1 VRPILVWMDEERR
14 EFFRVMVRLPVSC
27 AAVGRNGRTTLMV
40 VRSVD
45 LSAGGVK
52 VVTEHSLVPGNRVRV
67 VFRVD
72 DDTTARLDAT
82 VLRVEYLEEG
92 LRRYAIDFDPV
103 DRSVEQRLMRAVYA
117 AEQVNAGRHRHVRMT
132 VWQAMRVTG
141 EHGVEYGAHA
151 LQISADDA
159 QIITSHVLREGE
171 HLRIVMQDSGLGFDV
186 DTRAIVE
193 TMHRD
198 LRGNFVATVL
208 WDGLDRITRSAIL
221 RRSMEQ
227 ERRDLAGD

>member
-1 VRPILVWMDEERR
+1 
-14 EFFRVMVRLPVSC
+14 MVRLPVSC
-27 AAVGRNGRTTLMV
+27 AAVGRDGRTTLMV

-72 DDTTARLDAT
+72 DDTNARLDAT
-82 VLRVEYLEEG
+82 VLRVEPLGDG

-103 DRSVEQRLMRAVYA
+103 DRTVEQRLMKTVYA

-141 EHGVEYGAHA
+141 ANGAEYGAHA

-159 QIITSHVLREGE
+159 QIITSHVLAEGE
-171 HLRIVMQDSGLGFDV
+171 LLRIVMQDGDLGFDV
-186 DTRAIVE
+186 DAEAVVQ

-208 WDGLDRITRSAIL
+208 WHDLDRVTRSAIL

>member
-1 VRPILVWMDEERR
+1 MDAERR

-27 AAVGRNGRTTLMV
+27 AALDAQGRTSLMV

-52 VVTEHSLVPGNRVRV
+52 VVTEHTLVPGNRVRV

-82 VLRVEYLEEG
+82 VLRVEPLDDELY
-92 LRRYAIDFDPV
+92 RYAIDFDPL
-103 DRSVEQRLMRAVYA
+103 DRSVEQRLMRTVFAV
-117 AEQVNAGRHRHVRMT
+117 EQLNAGRHKHVRMT
-132 VWQAMRVTG
+132 VWQAMRCRSARG
-141 EHGVEYGAHA
+141 EVFGAHA

-159 QIITSHVLREGE
+159 QIITKRELREGE
-171 HLRIVMQDSGLGFDV
+171 RLHVSMEDGTLGFGV
-186 DTRAIVE
+186 ETEAIVG
-193 TMHRD
+193 TVHTD
-198 LRGNFVATVL
+198 ARGSSVATIA
-208 WDGLDRITRSAIL
+208 WDNLDRVTRSAIL

>member
-1 VRPILVWMDEERR
+1 MDAERR

-27 AAVGRNGRTTLMV
+27 AAVDERGRTSLMV

-82 VLRVEYLEEG
+82 VLRVEPLDDE
-92 LRRYAIDFDPV
+92 LFRYAIDFDAL
-103 DRSVEQRLMRAVYA
+103 DRSVEQRLMRAVFA
-117 AEQVNAGRHRHVRMT
+117 VEQLNAGRHKHVRMT
-132 VWQAMRVTG
+132 VWQAMRCRTKRG
-141 EHGVEYGAHA
+141 ETFGAHA

-159 QIITSHVLREGE
+159 QIITKRELHEGE
-171 HLRIVMQDSGLGFDV
+171 RLHVSMEDGTLGFGVETDAIV
-186 DTRAIVE
+186 GTVHADARGSSVATIAWDNLDRVTRA
-193 TMHRD
+193 
-198 LRGNFVATVL
+198 
-208 WDGLDRITRSAIL
+208 AIL

-227 ERRDLAGD
+227 ERRDIAGD

>member
-1 VRPILVWMDEERR
+1 MDEQRR

-27 AAVGRNGRTTLMV
+27 AAVGRDGRTSLMV

-52 VVTEHSLVPGNRVRV
+52 VVTEHELVQGNRVRV

-82 VLRVEYLEEG
+82 VLRVESLGDELY
-92 LRRYAIDFDPV
+92 RYAIDFDPL
-103 DRSVEQRLMRAVYA
+103 DRTVEQRLMRAVYA
-117 AEQVNAGRHRHVRMT
+117 AEQLNAGRHKHVRMT
-132 VWQAMRVTG
+132 VWQAMRCRNAAG
-141 EHGVEYGAHA
+141 DDFGAHA
-151 LQISADDA
+151 LSISADDA
-159 QIITSHVLREGE
+159 QVITAHVLREGE
-171 HLRIVMQDSGLGFDV
+171 RLGVLMQDGELGFEVKTD
-186 DTRAIVE
+186 AIVHS
-193 TMHRD
+193 MHRD
-198 LRGNFVATVL
+198 LRGNFVATVT
-208 WDGLDRITRSAIL
+208 WDGLDRVARSAIL

>member
-1 VRPILVWMDEERR
+1 MDAERR
-14 EFFRVMVRLPVSC
+14 EFFRVMVRLAVSC
-27 AAVGRNGRTTLMV
+27 AAVDRNGRTTLMV

-52 VVTEHSLVPGNRVRV
+52 VVTEHALVPGNRVRV

-72 DDTTARLDAT
+72 EDTNARLDAT
-82 VLRVEYLEEG
+82 VLRVEPLADG

-103 DRSVEQRLMRAVYA
+103 DHSVEKRLMRAVYA

-132 VWQAMRVTG
+132 VWQAMRVIG
-141 EHGVEYGAHA
+141 ANRDEYGAHA

-159 QIITSHVLREGE
+159 QIITSHVLAEGE
-171 HLRIVMQDSGLGFDV
+171 LLRIVMQDGDLGFDV
-186 DTRAIVE
+186 DAEAVVQ

-208 WDGLDRITRSAIL
+208 WHDLDRVTRSAIL

>member
-1 VRPILVWMDEERR
+1 MGMDAERR

-27 AAVGRNGRTTLMV
+27 AALDEQGRTSLMV

-72 DDTTARLDAT
+72 DETTARLDAT
-82 VLRVEYLEEG
+82 VLRVEPLGDDLY
-92 LRRYAIDFDPV
+92 RYAIDFDRL
-103 DRSVEQRLMRAVYA
+103 DRTVEQRLMRAVYA
-117 AEQVNAGRHRHVRMT
+117 VEQLNAGRHKHVRMT
-132 VWQAMRVTG
+132 VWQAMRCRTDAG
-141 EHGVEYGAHA
+141 EAFGAHA

-159 QIITSHVLREGE
+159 QIITRRELHEGE
-171 HLRIVMQDSGLGFDV
+171 RIHVTMEDGTLGFGVETD
-186 DTRAIVE
+186 AIVGSVH
-193 TMHRD
+193 TD
-198 LRGNFVATVL
+198 ARGSSVATVA
-208 WDGLDRITRSAIL
+208 WDNLDRNTRSAIL

>member
-1 VRPILVWMDEERR
+1 MDAERR

-27 AAVGRNGRTTLMV
+27 AAVDEKGRTTLMV

-52 VVTEHSLVPGNRVRV
+52 VVTEHVLVPGNRVRV

-72 DDTTARLDAT
+72 DETTARLDAT
-82 VLRVEYLEEG
+82 VLRVEFIEDG

-132 VWQAMRVTG
+132 VWQAMRVRG
-141 EHGVEYGAHA
+141 AGGAEYGAHA

-159 QIITSHVLREGE
+159 QIITSHVLADGE
-171 HLRIVMQDSGLGFDV
+171 RLRIRMEDSDLGFDV
-186 DTRAIVE
+186 DADAIVQ
-193 TMHRD
+193 TVHRD
-198 LRGNFVATVL
+198 VRGNFVATVL
-208 WDGLDRITRSAIL
+208 WSGLDRVTRSAIL

>member
-1 VRPILVWMDEERR
+1 MDAERR

-27 AAVGRNGRTTLMV
+27 AALDEKGRTSLMV

-82 VLRVEYLEEG
+82 VLRVEPLGDELY
-92 LRRYAIDFDPV
+92 RYAIDFDEL

-117 AEQVNAGRHRHVRMT
+117 VEQLNAGRHKHVRMT
-132 VWQAMRVTG
+132 VWQAMRCRTQLG
-141 EHGVEYGAHA
+141 EAFGAHA

-159 QIITSHVLREGE
+159 QIVTRRLLHEGE
-171 HLRIVMQDSGLGFDV
+171 RLHVTMEDGTLGFGVETD
-186 DTRAIVE
+186 AIVGSV
-193 TMHRD
+193 HVD
-198 LRGNFVATVL
+198 GRGSCIATIA
-208 WDGLDRITRSAIL
+208 WDNLDRITRAAIL

-227 ERRDLAGD
+227 ERRDIAGE

>member
-1 VRPILVWMDEERR
+1 MDEQRR

-27 AAVGRNGRTTLMV
+27 AAVGRDGRTSLMV

-52 VVTEHSLVPGNRVRV
+52 VVTEHELVPGNRVRV

-72 DDTTARLDAT
+72 EDTTARLDAS
-82 VLRVEYLEEG
+82 VLRVEPLGDG
-92 LRRYAIDFDPV
+92 LFRYAIDFDPV
-103 DRSVEQRLMRAVYA
+103 DRTVEQRLMRAVYA
-117 AEQVNAGRHRHVRMT
+117 AEQVNAGRHKHVRMT
-132 VWQAMRVTG
+132 VWQSMRCRSNG
-141 EHGVEYGAHA
+141 GDEFGAHA

-159 QIITSHVLREGE
+159 QIITHHILREGE
-171 HLRIVMQDSGLGFDV
+171 RLRIVMQDGDMGFDV
-186 DTRAIVE
+186 ETDAIVAS
-193 TMHRD
+193 MHRD
-198 LRGNFVATVL
+198 LRGNYVATVM
-208 WDGLDRITRSAIL
+208 WDGLDRVTRANIL

>member
-1 VRPILVWMDEERR
+1 
-14 EFFRVMVRLPVSC
+14 
-27 AAVGRNGRTTLMV
+27 MV

-72 DDTTARLDAT
+72 DDTNARLDAT
-82 VLRVEYLEEG
+82 VLRVEPLGDG

-103 DRSVEQRLMRAVYA
+103 DRSVEQRLMRTVYA

-141 EHGVEYGAHA
+141 ANGEEYGAHA

-159 QIITSHVLREGE
+159 QIITSHLLAEGE
-171 HLRIVMQDSGLGFDV
+171 LLRIVMQDGDLGFDV
-186 DTRAIVE
+186 DAEAVVQS
-193 TMHRD
+193 MHRD

-208 WDGLDRITRSAIL
+208 WHGLDRVTRSAIL

>member
-1 VRPILVWMDEERR
+1 MDPERR

-27 AAVGRNGRTTLMV
+27 AALDEQGRTSLMV

-52 VVTEHSLVPGNRVRV
+52 VVTEHRLVSGNRVRV

-82 VLRVEYLEEG
+82 VLRVEPLDGE
-92 LRRYAIDFDPV
+92 LFRYAIDFDSLERP
-103 DRSVEQRLMRAVYA
+103 VEQRLMRAVYA
-117 AEQVNAGRHRHVRMT
+117 VEQLNAGRHKHVRMT
-132 VWQAMRVTG
+132 VWQAMRCRTEEG
-141 EHGVEYGAHA
+141 EPFAAHA

-159 QIITSHVLREGE
+159 QVITRRELHEGQRLHVSMEDGT
-171 HLRIVMQDSGLGFDV
+171 LGFGVETD
-186 DTRAIVE
+186 AIVG
-193 TMHRD
+193 TVHID
-198 LRGNFVATVL
+198 ARGSSVATVT
-208 WDGLDRITRSAIL
+208 WDNLDRVTRSAIL

>member
-1 VRPILVWMDEERR
+1 MGMDAERR

-27 AAVGRNGRTTLMV
+27 AALDEQGRTSLMV

-72 DDTTARLDAT
+72 DETTARLDAT
-82 VLRVEYLEEG
+82 VLRVEPLGDDLY
-92 LRRYAIDFDPV
+92 RYAIDFDRLDRTV
-103 DRSVEQRLMRAVYA
+103 DQRLMRAVYA
-117 AEQVNAGRHRHVRMT
+117 VEQLNAGRHKHVRMT
-132 VWQAMRVTG
+132 VWQAMRCRTDAG
-141 EHGVEYGAHA
+141 EAFGAHA

-159 QIITSHVLREGE
+159 QIITRRELHEGE
-171 HLRIVMQDSGLGFDV
+171 RIHVTMEDGTLGFGVETD
-186 DTRAIVE
+186 AIVGSVH
-193 TMHRD
+193 TD
-198 LRGNFVATVL
+198 ARGSSVATVA
-208 WDGLDRITRSAIL
+208 WDNLDRITRSAIL

-227 ERRDLAGD
+227 ERRDIAGD

>member
-1 VRPILVWMDEERR
+1 MDPERR

-27 AAVGRNGRTTLMV
+27 AALDERGRTSLMV

-82 VLRVEYLEEG
+82 VLRVEPLDDE
-92 LRRYAIDFDPV
+92 LSRYAIDFDAL

-117 AEQVNAGRHRHVRMT
+117 VEQLNAGRHKHVRMT
-132 VWQAMRVTG
+132 VWQAMRCRS
-141 EHGVEYGAHA
+141 EHGETFGAHA

-159 QIITSHVLREGE
+159 QIITKHELHEGE
-171 HLRIVMQDSGLGFDV
+171 RLHVVMEDGTLGFGVETD
-186 DTRAIVE
+186 AIVGSVH
-193 TMHRD
+193 TD
-198 LRGNFVATVL
+198 ARGSCVATIA
-208 WDGLDRITRSAIL
+208 WDNLDRVTRSAIL

-227 ERRDLAGD
+227 ERRDIAGE

>member
-1 VRPILVWMDEERR
+1 MDAERR

-27 AAVGRNGRTTLMV
+27 AAVGKDGRTTLMV

-67 VFRVD
+67 IFRVD
-72 DDTTARLDAT
+72 DETTARLDAT
-82 VLRVEYLEEG
+82 VLRVEFIDDG

-132 VWQAMRVTG
+132 VWQSMRVTG
-141 EHGVEYGAHA
+141 AGGAEYGAHA

-159 QIITSHVLREGE
+159 QIITSHVIADGE
-171 HLRIVMQDSGLGFDV
+171 MLRIRMEDTDLGFDV
-186 DTRAIVE
+186 DADAIVQ
-193 TMHRD
+193 TVHRD
-198 LRGNFVATVL
+198 VRGNFVATVL
-208 WDGLDRITRSAIL
+208 WHGLDRVTRSAIL

>member
-1 VRPILVWMDEERR
+1 
-14 EFFRVMVRLPVSC
+14 
-27 AAVGRNGRTTLMV
+27 MV

-72 DDTTARLDAT
+72 DDTNARLDAT
-82 VLRVEYLEEG
+82 VLRVEPLGDG

-103 DRSVEQRLMRAVYA
+103 DRTVEQRLMKTVYA

-141 EHGVEYGAHA
+141 ANGAEYGAHA

-159 QIITSHVLREGE
+159 QIITSHIVAEGE
-171 HLRIVMQDSGLGFDV
+171 LLRIVMQDGDLGFDV
-186 DTRAIVE
+186 DAEAVVQS
-193 TMHRD
+193 MHRD

-208 WDGLDRITRSAIL
+208 WHGLDRVTRSAIL

>member
-1 VRPILVWMDEERR
+1 MDAERR

-27 AAVGRNGRTTLMV
+27 AAVDANGRTTLMV

-52 VVTEHSLVPGNRVRV
+52 VVTEHALVPGNRVRV

-82 VLRVEYLEEG
+82 VLRVEYLDDG

-103 DRSVEQRLMRAVYA
+103 ERTVEQRLMRAVYA

-141 EHGVEYGAHA
+141 KSGTEYAAHA

-159 QIITSHVLREGE
+159 QFITSHVVLEGE
-171 HLRIVMQDSGLGFDV
+171 RLRIRMQDGDLGFDV
-186 DTRAIVE
+186 DAEAVAQSV
-193 TMHRD
+193 HRD
-198 LRGNFVATVL
+198 VRGNFVATVL
-208 WDGLDRITRSAIL
+208 WHGLDRVTRSAIL

>member
-1 VRPILVWMDEERR
+1 
-14 EFFRVMVRLPVSC
+14 MVRLPVSC
-27 AAVGRNGRTTLMV
+27 AAVGRDGRTTLMV

-72 DDTTARLDAT
+72 DDTNARLDAT
-82 VLRVEYLEEG
+82 VLRSEPLGDG

-103 DRSVEQRLMRAVYA
+103 DRSVEQRLMRTVYA

-141 EHGVEYGAHA
+141 ANGEEYGAHA

-159 QIITSHVLREGE
+159 QIITSHLLAEGE
-171 HLRIVMQDSGLGFDV
+171 LLRIVMQDGDLGFDV
-186 DTRAIVE
+186 DAEAVVQS
-193 TMHRD
+193 MHRD

-208 WDGLDRITRSAIL
+208 WHGLDRVTRSAIL

>member
-1 VRPILVWMDEERR
+1 MDAERR

-27 AAVGRNGRTTLMV
+27 AAVGRDGRTTLMV

-72 DDTTARLDAT
+72 DDTNARLDAT
-82 VLRVEYLEEG
+82 VLRVEPLGDG

-103 DRSVEQRLMRAVYA
+103 DRTVEQRLMKTVYA

-141 EHGVEYGAHA
+141 ANGAEYGAHA

-159 QIITSHVLREGE
+159 QIITSHIVAEGE
-171 HLRIVMQDSGLGFDV
+171 LLRIVMQDGDLGFDV
-186 DTRAIVE
+186 DAEAVVQS
-193 TMHRD
+193 MHRD

-208 WDGLDRITRSAIL
+208 WHGLDRVTRSAIL

>member
-1 VRPILVWMDEERR
+1 MDAQRR

-27 AAVGRNGRTTLMV
+27 AAVGRDGRTSLMV

-52 VVTEHSLVPGNRVRV
+52 VVTEHELVAGHRVRV

-82 VLRVEYLEEG
+82 VVRVERLPDG
-92 LRRYAIDFDPV
+92 AFRYAIEFELLE
-103 DRSVEQRLMRAVYA
+103 RSVEQRLMRAVYA
-117 AEQVNAGRHRHVRMT
+117 HEQVNAGRHKHVRMS
-132 VWQAMRVTG
+132 VWQAMRCRG
-141 EHGVEYGAHA
+141 EAGDEFGAHA
-151 LQISADDA
+151 LQLSPEDA
-159 QIITSHVLREGE
+159 QIITRRRLQEGDR
-171 HLRIVMQDSGLGFDV
+171 LRIEMEDGELGFGVGTDAVVTAATTDV
-186 DTRAIVE
+186 
-193 TMHRD
+193 
-198 LRGNFVATVL
+198 RGNTVATIEF
-208 WDGLDRITRSAIL
+208 DGLDRVARSRIL

>member
-1 VRPILVWMDEERR
+1 
-14 EFFRVMVRLPVSC
+14 MVRLPVSC
-27 AAVGRNGRTTLMV
+27 AAVGRDGRTTLMV

-72 DDTTARLDAT
+72 DDTNARLDAT
-82 VLRVEYLEEG
+82 VLRVEPLGDG

-103 DRSVEQRLMRAVYA
+103 DRTVEQRLMKTVYA

-141 EHGVEYGAHA
+141 ANGSEYGAHA

-159 QIITSHVLREGE
+159 QIITSH
-171 HLRIVMQDSGLGFDV
+171 IVRP
-186 DTRAIVE
+186 RASWPAD
-193 TMHRD
+193 RD
-198 LRGNFVATVL
+198 AGRRPRAST
-208 WDGLDRITRSAIL
+208 SMP
-221 RRSMEQ
+221 RRSCS
-227 ERRDLAGD
+227 RCTATCAATSSPPCSGTASTASPARPSCAARWSRSGATSPGD

>member
-1 VRPILVWMDEERR
+1 
-14 EFFRVMVRLPVSC
+14 MVRLPVSC
-27 AAVGRNGRTTLMV
+27 AALDERGRTSLMV

-52 VVTEHSLVPGNRVRV
+52 VVTEHTLVPGNRVRV

-72 DDTTARLDAT
+72 DDTNARLDAT
-82 VLRVEYLEEG
+82 VLRVEPLDDELY
-92 LRRYAIDFDPV
+92 RYAIDFDPL

-117 AEQVNAGRHRHVRMT
+117 VEQLNAGRHKHVRMT
-132 VWQAMRVTG
+132 VWQAMRCRAETG
-141 EHGVEYGAHA
+141 EVFGAHA

-159 QIITSHVLREGE
+159 QIIGRRQLQEGE
-171 HLRIVMQDSGLGFDV
+171 RLHVSMEDGSLGFGVETD
-186 DTRAIVE
+186 AIVGSVH
-193 TMHRD
+193 TD
-198 LRGNFVATVL
+198 ARGSCVATVT
-208 WDGLDRITRSAIL
+208 WDNLDRITRSAIL

>member
-1 VRPILVWMDEERR
+1 MDAERR

-27 AAVGRNGRTTLMV
+27 AAVDKHGRTTLMV

-67 VFRVD
+67 VFRID
-72 DDTTARLDAT
+72 DETTARLDAT
-82 VLRVEYLEEG
+82 VLRVEFLEDG

-103 DRSVEQRLMRAVYA
+103 DRTVEQRLMRAVYT

-141 EHGVEYGAHA
+141 AGGAEYGAHA

-159 QIITSHVLREGE
+159 QIITSHVIADGE
-171 HLRIVMQDSGLGFDV
+171 MLRIRMEDTDLGFDV
-186 DTRAIVE
+186 DADAIVQ
-193 TMHRD
+193 TVHRD
-198 LRGNFVATVL
+198 VRGNFVATVL
-208 WDGLDRITRSAIL
+208 WHGLDRVTRSAIL

>member
-1 VRPILVWMDEERR
+1 
-14 EFFRVMVRLPVSC
+14 MVRLPVSC
-27 AAVGRNGRTTLMV
+27 AALDEKGRTSLMV

-82 VLRVEYLEEG
+82 VLRVEPLDDELY
-92 LRRYAIDFDPV
+92 RYAIDFDAL

-117 AEQVNAGRHRHVRMT
+117 VEQLNAGRHKHVRMT
-132 VWQAMRVTG
+132 VWQAMRCRS
-141 EHGVEYGAHA
+141 EHGEMFGAHA

-159 QIITSHVLREGE
+159 QIITKRELYEGE
-171 HLRIVMQDSGLGFDV
+171 RLHVTMEDGTLGFGVETD
-186 DTRAIVE
+186 AIVG
-193 TMHRD
+193 TVHTD
-198 LRGNFVATVL
+198 SRGSSVATVA
-208 WDGLDRITRSAIL
+208 WDNLDRVTRSAIL

>member
-1 VRPILVWMDEERR
+1 MDAERR

-27 AAVGRNGRTTLMV
+27 AAVGRDGRTTLMV

-72 DDTTARLDAT
+72 DDTNARLDAT
-82 VLRVEYLEEG
+82 VLRAEPLGDG

-103 DRSVEQRLMRAVYA
+103 DRSVEQRLMRTVYA

-141 EHGVEYGAHA
+141 ANGDEYGAHA

-159 QIITSHVLREGE
+159 QIITSHLLAEGE
-171 HLRIVMQDSGLGFDV
+171 LLRIVMQDGDLGFDV
-186 DTRAIVE
+186 DAEAEVQS
-193 TMHRD
+193 MHRD

-208 WDGLDRITRSAIL
+208 WHGLDRVTRSAIL
-221 RRSMEQ
+221 RRSIEQ

>member
-1 VRPILVWMDEERR
+1 MDPERR

-27 AAVGRNGRTTLMV
+27 AALDERGRTSLMV

-82 VLRVEYLEEG
+82 VLRVEPLDDDLY
-92 LRRYAIDFDPV
+92 RYAIDFDAL

-117 AEQVNAGRHRHVRMT
+117 VEQLNAGRHKHVRMT
-132 VWQAMRVTG
+132 VWQAMRCRS
-141 EHGVEYGAHA
+141 EHGETFGAHA

-159 QIITSHVLREGE
+159 QIITKRELHEGE
-171 HLRIVMQDSGLGFDV
+171 RLHVTMEDGTLGFGVETD
-186 DTRAIVE
+186 AIVGSVH
-193 TMHRD
+193 TD
-198 LRGNFVATVL
+198 ARGSSVATIA
-208 WDGLDRITRSAIL
+208 WDNLDRVTRSAIL

-227 ERRDLAGD
+227 ERRDIAGE

>member
-1 VRPILVWMDEERR
+1 
-14 EFFRVMVRLPVSC
+14 MVRLPVSC
-27 AAVGRNGRTTLMV
+27 AAVGRDGRTTLMV

-72 DDTTARLDAT
+72 DDTNARLDAT
-82 VLRVEYLEEG
+82 VLRVEPLGDG

-103 DRSVEQRLMRAVYA
+103 DRTVEQRLMKTVYA

-141 EHGVEYGAHA
+141 ANGAEYGAHA

-159 QIITSHVLREGE
+159 QIITSHIVAEGE
-171 HLRIVMQDSGLGFDV
+171 LLRIVMQDGDLGFDV
-186 DTRAIVE
+186 DAEAVVQS
-193 TMHRD
+193 MHRD

-208 WDGLDRITRSAIL
+208 WHGLDRVTRSAIL

>member
-1 VRPILVWMDEERR
+1 
-14 EFFRVMVRLPVSC
+14 MVRLPVSC
-27 AAVGRNGRTTLMV
+27 AAVGGDGRTSLMV

-52 VVTEHSLVPGNRVRV
+52 VVTEHSLVAGNRVRV

-72 DDTTARLDAT
+72 DETTARLDAT
-82 VLRVEYLEEG
+82 VLRVEPLGDG
-92 LRRYAIDFDPV
+92 LYRYAIDFDPV
-103 DRSVEQRLMRAVYA
+103 DRSVEKRLMQAVYA
-117 AEQVNAGRHRHVRMT
+117 AEQVNAGRHKHVRMT
-132 VWQAMRVTG
+132 VWQAMRCTG
-141 EHGVEYGAHA
+141 RNGDEYGAHA

-159 QIITSHVLREGE
+159 QLITSHVVLEGE
-171 HLRIVMQDSGLGFDV
+171 RLRVVMQDGDLGFDV
-186 DTRAIVE
+186 DTYAIAQSVQ
-193 TMHRD
+193 RD

-208 WDGLDRITRSAIL
+208 WDGLDRVARSAIL

>member
-1 VRPILVWMDEERR
+1 MDAQRR

-27 AAVGRNGRTTLMV
+27 AAVGRDGRTSLMV

-52 VVTEHSLVPGNRVRV
+52 VVTEHELVAGHRVRV

-82 VLRVEYLEEG
+82 VVRVERLPDG
-92 LRRYAIDFDPV
+92 AFRYAIEFELLE
-103 DRSVEQRLMRAVYA
+103 RSVEQRLMRAVYA
-117 AEQVNAGRHRHVRMT
+117 HEQVNAGRHKHVRMS
-132 VWQAMRVTG
+132 VWQAMRCRSEAG
-141 EHGVEYGAHA
+141 DEFGAHA
-151 LQISADDA
+151 LQLSPEDA
-159 QIITSHVLREGE
+159 QIITRRRLQEGDR
-171 HLRIVMQDSGLGFDV
+171 LRIEMEDGELGFGVGTDAVVTAATTDV
-186 DTRAIVE
+186 
-193 TMHRD
+193 
-198 LRGNFVATVL
+198 RGNTVATVEF
-208 WDGLDRITRSAIL
+208 DGLDRVARSRIL